1 MSNLLNKAF
10 WKKLLLVSAG
20 LFAAAT
26 VTIGAAI
33 YGFTHTPSPVNSSAA
48 VTKESTDTTAG
59 KRINILLL
67 GVDDGDPDTP
77 GAPRRSDTMMV
88 AGINPGDGTINLLSI
103 PRDTRTVIPGRSGE
117 DKITH
122 AFAYGGV
129 SLAVRTV
136 EQMLGIPIDYYV
148 IIDWKAFIRVI
159 DILGGVDMNVGQA
172 MNYDDP
178 YENLH
183 IHLTKGY
190 QHLNGEQAG
199 EYVRFRHDELG
210 DIGRVQ
216 RQQQFLKVLCS
227 ELLQAGTIFK
237 LPALVT
243 TLRQYV
249 QTDMPLTTMAKLAA
263 GLKSMQLDSIQ
274 AEMLPGDFATIANVS
289 YWIEDKVKT
298 RKLVTDLFCAGGTQ

>member
-1 MSNLLNKAF
+1 MDKLLSKKF
-10 WKKLLLVSAG
+10 WKKIMLVLTG
-20 LFAAAT
+20 LFVAGI

-33 YGFTHTPSPVNSSAA
+33 YGFTHTSSPVSNSSAVA
-48 VTKESTDTTAG
+48 QESADTTVD

-77 GAPRRSDTMMV
+77 GAPRRSDTMIV
-88 AGINPGDGTINLLSI
+88 ASVKLGDGKINLLSI

-122 AFAYGGV
+122 AFAYGGPH
-129 SLAVRTV
+129 LAARAV

-148 IIDWKAFIRVI
+148 VIDWKAFIRVI
-159 DILGGVDMNVGQA
+159 DILGGVDMNVEQA

-183 IHLTKGY
+183 IHLAKGY
-190 QHLNGEQAG
+190 QHLDGHQAG

-216 RQQQFLKVLCS
+216 RQQQFLKVLGN

-243 TLRQYV
+243 TIRQYV
-249 QTDMPLTTMAKLAA
+249 QTDMPLTTMAKLAG
-263 GLKSMQLDSIQ
+263 GLKNMQLDSMHT
-274 AEMLPGDFATIANVS
+274 AMLPGDFATIDQVS
-289 YWIEDKVKT
+289 YWIEDKAKT
-298 RKLVTDLFCAGGTQ
+298 RELVDSLFFAAGTR